1 MLNDAKLATIQE
13 HLDDWYAPHMRIE
26 DNVAAACVLACDVPD
41 LMAEVQRLRDLVF
54 AVQERS
60 EWLEGALREVQWY
73 QGICP
78 SCGECQRTGHASD
91 CALADALRGEEAV
104 A

>member
-1 MLNDAKLATIQE
+1 MSDERGWLDGILDEKRRQIDALIAEAIRLQ
-13 HLDDWYAPHMRIE
+13 AR
-26 DNVAAACVLACDVPD
+26 NAD
-41 LMAEVQRLRDLVF
+41 LMAEVQRFRDLVF